1 MTESKIRVAISV
13 GDLNGIGP
21 EVILKTF
28 EDARMFDF
36 CTPIVFANSRLMSFF
51 KKTLKAKTHVQQI
64 NSLDA
69 IVDGKFNV
77 INVWDESVQINFGK
91 EDNKIGSY
99 AIKSL
104 QAATEALKE
113 EKVCLLYTSPSPRD

>member
-1 MTESKIRVAISV
+1 MKESKIRLAISV

-36 CTPIVFANSRLMSFF
+36 CTPVLFANAKLMSFL
-51 KKTLKAKTHVQQI
+51 KKGLNTKIYIEQI

-77 INVWDESVQINFGK
+77 IDVWKESVQINFGK
-91 EDNKIGSY
+91 EDPKIGAY
-99 AIKSL
+99 AINSSFKAFV
-104 QAATEALKE
+104 AASKDLIA
-113 EKVCLLYTSPSPRD
+113 